1 VIKLSVCIEMIFA
14 DHPFEERIDCV
25 AEAGLRAFEFW
36 DWPTKDISLINERRQ
51 LHNLEVA
58 AFIMEPRGRLVDAD
72 AELRDGVSHSIATA
86 QILECRNLIA
96 LVGRESSA
104 LSRQEQHDHIVR
116 GLRQVAPLAED
127 AGVTLLIEPLNV
139 VVDHAGFYLSSSQEA
154 FQIIEEVGSPNV
166 KVLFDIYHQQ
176 VSEGNLIAN
185 ITEHLDLI
193 GYLHVAD
200 VPGRH
205 EPGTGEI
212 NYANVLRQIS
222 EAGYN
227 GYVGLEYRPSGD
239 SFQSLGTIIEIA
251 AAANR

>member
-1 VIKLSVCIEMIFA
+1 MIFA
-14 DHPFEERIDCV
+14 DRPFGERIECV
-25 AEAGLRAFEFW
+25 AQAGLRAFEFW

-58 AFIMEPRGRLVDAD
+58 AFIMEPRGCLVNADAD
-72 AELRDGVSHSIATA
+72 AELRQGVSRSIATA
-86 QILECRNLIA
+86 QILGCQNLIV

-104 LSRQEQHDHIVR
+104 LSRQEQHDNIVR

-127 AGVTLLIEPLNV
+127 AGVTLPIEPLNV
-139 VVDHAGFYLSSSQEA
+139 SVDHAGFYLSSSQEA

-176 VSEGNLIAN
+176 ISEGNLIAN
-185 ITEHLDLI
+185 MIEHLDLI

-251 AAANR
+251 AAVNR